1 MHHAKPDNNDDLISE
16 EEKTEETSLMSSEK
30 AEPLDF
36 KMELPTST
44 PGI

>member
-1 MHHAKPDNNDDLISE
+1 MAMKKVRRKEVSE
-16 EEKTEETSLMSSEK
+16 EEKTEETSLMSLEK